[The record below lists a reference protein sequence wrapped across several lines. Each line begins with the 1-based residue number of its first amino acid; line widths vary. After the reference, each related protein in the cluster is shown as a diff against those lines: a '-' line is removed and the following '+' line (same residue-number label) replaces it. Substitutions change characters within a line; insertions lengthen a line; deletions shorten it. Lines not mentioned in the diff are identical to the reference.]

1 MLSKQFI
8 GKGEVK
14 GFSFKQLFF
23 ENGVYLYEVSN
34 EGQVWYEVFEHRINT
49 QFGNVIY
56 PSSKVFGVWAYSTVD
71 YDRAIEI
78 MRELG
83 SRQFARNFKQ
93 K

>member
-71 YDRAIEI
+71 FNRAKSI
-78 MRELG
+78 MKELQN
-83 SRQFARNFKQ
+83 RVMARV
-93 K
+93 